1 MRANSSALGFL
12 LSLSPQPNPMRN
24 ELANDDS
31 TLAKEPTNCAQL
43 AVPDLLGCCSDG
55 LRYEWRRQARV
66 TPDWLSQT
74 QSSDSMR
81 SLPRAQEKMV
91 SRNHGFSFKTLISYL
106 NCAAIMRAHR
116 APSATALVC
125 VANTAVAMS
134 RRSIHLVSPFWIAS
148 QY

>member
-12 LSLSPQPNPMRN
+12 LSLPQPNPMRN
-24 ELANDDS
+24 ELANNDPFF
-31 TLAKEPTNCAQL
+31 AKEPTICAQL

-81 SLPRAQEKMV
+81 SLPRAQEEMV
-91 SRNHGFSFKTLISYL
+91 SRNHEFLFKTLRVP
-106 NCAAIMRAHR
+106 AQTVQR
-116 APSATALVC
+116 
-125 VANTAVAMS
+125 
-134 RRSIHLVSPFWIAS
+134 
-148 QY
+148 